1 MNVSAGGGAGSPL
14 LFRLFALP
22 YAMPNAL
29 VIRAPGTN
37 CDQEM
42 CRAFQLAGATPQ
54 LLHLDALVKDPA
66 QFERFQL
73 IGFPG
78 GFSYGDDIASGRIF
92 AMRCREKLYP
102 ALRAAVERGVPMI
115 GACNGF
121 QVLVQIGLLP
131 GPATGQPWPADHP
144 PEQTVALTDNEN
156 GRFCDRWVGM
166 VAEPNSRC
174 IWTRDIEQSIH
185 PQDIN
190 DVWMFPVAHGEGR
203 FICKDDAVLRELES
217 SGRIALRYADNYNGS
232 QSAIAGICDDSGLV
246 FGLMPHPERFLD
258 WTRHPYW
265 TRLDKRVTT
274 SATPGLRVFQ
284 NAVNHTMAIAAR

>member
-1 MNVSAGGGAGSPL
+1 ML
-14 LFRLFALP
+14 R
-22 YAMPNAL
+22 AL

-37 CDQEM
+37 CDEEM
-42 CRAFQLAGATPQ
+42 CRAFQLAGASPER
-54 LLHLDALVKDPA
+54 LHLDALVKDPA
-66 QFERFQL
+66 RIERFQL

-102 ALRAAVERGVPMI
+102 ALRLAVERGIPMI

-131 GPATGQPWPADHP
+131 GPSAGLSWPAP
-144 PEQTVALTDNEN
+144 AAPEQTVALTDNQN

-166 VAEPNSRC
+166 VSEPGSKC
-174 IWTRDIEQSIH
+174 IWTRGIEQEIDPSAAA
-185 PQDIN
+185 

-203 FICKDDAVLRELES
+203 FVCKDEAVLREIES
-217 SGRIALRYADNYNGS
+217 SGRVALRYADNYNGS
-232 QSAIAGICDDSGLV
+232 QNSIAGICDASGLV

-265 TRLDKRVTT
+265 TRLDERTRST
-274 SATPGLRVFQ
+274 PTPGLRIFQ
-284 NAVNHTMAIAAR
+284 NAARHALSPCEQDS

>member
-1 MNVSAGGGAGSPL
+1 M
-14 LFRLFALP
+14 
-22 YAMPNAL
+22 
-29 VIRAPGTN
+29 
-37 CDQEM
+37 
-42 CRAFQLAGATPQ
+42 AGAAPE

-92 AMRCREKLYP
+92 AMRCRERLYP

-131 GPATGQPWPADHP
+131 GPAAGQRWPIDRA
-144 PEQTVALTDNEN
+144 PEQSVALTDNIS

-166 VAEPNSRC
+166 VAEPSSNC
-174 IWTRDIEQSIH
+174 VWTKGIEKAIDPRDV
-185 PQDIN
+185 D

-203 FICKDDAVLRELES
+203 FICNDESVLRDLES
-217 SGRIALRYADNYNGS
+217 SGRVALRYADNYNGS
-232 QSAIAGICDDSGLV
+232 HNAIAGICDDSGLI
-246 FGLMPHPERFLD
+246 FGLMPHPERFLE

-265 TRLDKRVTT
+265 TRLEQRVTQAT
-274 SATPGLRVFQ
+274 TPGLRVFQ
-284 NAVNHTMAIAAR
+284 NAVRHVQATPVRV

>member
-1 MNVSAGGGAGSPL
+1 MTRPT
-14 LFRLFALP
+14 
-22 YAMPNAL
+22 AL

-42 CRAFQLAGATPQ
+42 CRAFQLAGATPE

-66 QFERFQL
+66 QLERFQL

-92 AMRCREKLYP
+92 AMRCRETLYP
-102 ALRAAVERGVPMI
+102 ALRAAVERAVPMI

-121 QVLVQIGLLP
+121 QVMVQIGLLP
-131 GPATGQPWPADHP
+131 GPGAGQSWPTDRA

-166 VAEPNSRC
+166 VSEPKSRC
-174 IWTRDIEQSIH
+174 IWTKGIEQSID
-185 PQDIN
+185 PRDTD

-203 FICKDDAVLRELES
+203 FICKDDSVLRDLES
-217 SGRIALRYADNYNGS
+217 SGRVALRYADNYNGS
-232 QSAIAGICDDSGLV
+232 QNAIAGICDDSGLI
-246 FGLMPHPERFLD
+246 FGLMPHPERFLE

-265 TRLDKRVTT
+265 TRLDQRVTAT
-274 SATPGLRVFQ
+274 TTPGLRVFQ
-284 NAVNHTMAIAAR
+284 NAVNHTLSVTSH